1 MTPAAPRPRAENL
14 ALLYQG
20 LLTGIVRIRAGRQP
34 IANAEMFRRRTKEAL
49 AEVTREAMKRN
60 YAAEHTMETDFAI
73 VALLDEVI
81 LTSHDPSREGW
92 VVRPL
97 QEELFGL
104 STAGEVFFG
113 RVQKLLNR
121 PDSAE
126 LADML
131 EVFYLCILL
140 GFEGQY
146 VGQNK
151 TELHLL
157 ADRMRQRIDRIRGGD
172 PRFSPAAWLP
182 EEPVAVAVPDALA
195 GKLKLAATAIAGAAL
210 FIFVV
215 AFVHLFWASSQLR
228 DLLAKALLM

>member
-1 MTPAAPRPRAENL
+1 MTPAAPRLRAENL

-20 LLTGIVRIRAGRQP
+20 LLTGIVRIRSGRQP

-60 YAAEHTMETDFAI
+60 YAAEHTIETDFAI

-97 QEELFGL
+97 QEELFGV
-104 STAGEVFFG
+104 STAGEVFFA
-113 RVQKLLNR
+113 RVQKLINR

-157 ADRMRQRIDRIRGGD
+157 SDRIRQRIEGIRHAD

-182 EEPVAVAVPDALA
+182 EEPVAVAVPDAVA
-195 GKLKLAATAIAGAAL
+195 GKLKLAAAAIGGAAIFL
-210 FIFVV
+210 FIV

>member
-1 MTPAAPRPRAENL
+1 MTPAVPRPRAENL

-20 LLTGIVRIRAGRQP
+20 LLTGIVRIRSARQP

-60 YAAEHTMETDFAI
+60 YAAEHTIETDFAI

-97 QEELFGL
+97 QEELFGV
-104 STAGEVFFG
+104 STAGEVFFA

-157 ADRMRQRIDRIRGGD
+157 SDRMRQRIERIRNSD

-182 EEPVAVAVPDALA
+182 EEAVAVAVPDALA
-195 GKLKLAATAIAGAAL
+195 GKLKLAAVAIGGAAIFL
-210 FIFVV
+210 FVV

>member
-1 MTPAAPRPRAENL
+1 MTPAGARPRVENL

-20 LLTGIVRIRAGRQP
+20 LLTGIVRIRSGRQP
-34 IANAEMFRRRTKEAL
+34 IVNAKMFRSRTRDAL

-60 YAAEHTMETDFAI
+60 YAAEHTMETDFAL

-81 LTSHDPSREGW
+81 LSSHDASRDEW
-92 VVRPL
+92 AVKPL
-97 QEELFGL
+97 QEELFGIA
-104 STAGEVFFG
+104 TAGEVFFA
-113 RVQKLLNR
+113 RIQKLLNR

-146 VGQNK
+146 VIGNK

-157 ADRMRQRIDRIRGGD
+157 ADRIRQRIERIRNSD
-172 PRFSPAAWLP
+172 PRFSPSAWLP
-182 EEPVAVAVPDALA
+182 EESVFVATPDPLVAKF
-195 GKLKLAATAIAGAAL
+195 KLSAMAIGGAAIFL
-210 FIFVV
+210 FVV